1 MAAVVLKAGTCCII
15 IPEIFQGFAFPSKK
29 AGGQQHSTHSPMEMI
44 DQPGGSFSLATL
56 SGTHVLVTQQKEM
69 EPRGLTWVQTQHHS
83 PGGGRLAPFFQEQ
96 SSQEMR
102 ASDFQVFNSLFGF
115 LFHSFPSLVLGKLY
129 GLAV

>member
-1 MAAVVLKAGTCCII
+1 
-15 IPEIFQGFAFPSKK
+15 
-29 AGGQQHSTHSPMEMI
+29 MEMI
-44 DQPGGSFSLATL
+44 DQSGGSFSLAIL

-69 EPRGLTWVQTQHHS
+69 QPQGLTSVQTQHHT
-83 PGGGRLAPFFQEQ
+83 PGGGRLASFFQEQ
-96 SSQEMR
+96 SSQGMM